1 MIYHTK
7 VNINFNW
14 NTYDSSSELILT
26 VKFVFIKSIP
36 NWPWSEKHFSRGKA
50 FKAAILS
57 ISYLT
62 NSELSKQKPFF
73 ILSRFRVLSRRDKER
88 AKIAHSKD
96 DDLAFHAHIKSF
108 VSSSKFFNKLEENEH
123 ARHFYLESSVVKVI
137 FNH

>member
-1 MIYHTK
+1 MK
-7 VNINFNW
+7 V
-14 NTYDSSSELILT
+14 
-26 VKFVFIKSIP
+26 
-36 NWPWSEKHFSRGKA
+36 
-50 FKAAILS
+50 AILS
-57 ISYLT
+57 ISYLAFGIFKT
-62 NSELSKQKPFF
+62 VALFF

-137 FNH
+137 FKPQIACIEITKKVHQNFFVDNHNPDAETGRTFSKISA